1 MKIVNLEPLETLGV
15 TTGQSNMKG
24 NIKWTGPIVYHNV
37 LSEPPTY
44 QHIAPGYKVI
54 GILALGTLQLPEI
67 GESGKKEISSGLVAY
82 FRGSDPV
89 VYRSCGGGRGILFYI
104 SI

>member
-1 MKIVNLEPLETLGV
+1 MKTVSLKTPEILGV
-15 TTGQSNMKG
+15 PTGQSIAKE
-24 NIKWTGPIVYHNV
+24 NIKWTGPIVYHDV
-37 LSEPPTY
+37 LPDPPIY
-44 QHIAPGYKVI
+44 QSIAPGYNVI

-67 GESGKKEISSGLVAY
+67 GGSGKKEISSGSVAY

>member
-1 MKIVNLEPLETLGV
+1 MD
-15 TTGQSNMKG
+15 QSSAKG
-24 NIKWTGPIVYHNV
+24 KIKWAGPIVYSDV
-37 LSEPPTY
+37 LSEPLTY
-44 QHIAPGYKVI
+44 QSVAPGYSAI

-67 GESGKKEISSGLVAY
+67 GESGRREIESGSVAY